1 MITGEFDEEIL
12 ADLINQ
18 GYEGNALLDK
28 FKEIRT
34 KVPDAMEK
42 MLNDL
47 IEQSNGEYYTM
58 KEVFGD
64 DE

>member
-28 FKEIRT
+28 FKEIRA
-34 KVPDAMEK
+34 KVPVAMEK

-47 IEQSNGEYYTM
+47 IEQSGNEHYTM
-58 KEVFGD
+58 EEVFGD
-64 DE
+64 NE